1 MDLNKLSQVVIGCAI
16 NVHKA
21 LGPGLLESV
30 YQECLYYE
38 LCENGLYVEKEK
50 TVPVVY
56 KDIKMEIGYRID
68 LLVNDTLILEI
79 KSVDELNKIHLV
91 QVLTYLKLTQLK
103 LGLLLNFNVSK
114 LTDGIKRVI
123 NS

>member
-50 TVPVVY
+50 AVPVVY

-79 KSVDELNKIHLV
+79 KSVDELNKIHLA